1 MYKACRR
8 IANFSTK
15 KENPFNKIV
24 QTISAG
30 GNTHKYY
37 GLKELNDPRL
47 GTDYFIQISFPL
59 VSEYSLKVLS
69 EIVMNLKLSQL
80 MLRISSTGKSKQKNK

>member
-1 MYKACRR
+1 MYKACRK
-8 IANFSTK
+8 IANFSTQ

-37 GLKELNDPRL
+37 GLKQLNDPRL
-47 GTDYFIQISFPL
+47 GIHYFI
-59 VSEYSLKVLS
+59 
-69 EIVMNLKLSQL
+69 
-80 MLRISSTGKSKQKNK
+80 